1 MAATRKPR
9 KGPLKGRPDE
19 QVKPDGAG
27 LEEEILERYTQAGM
41 QLLSDDLP
49 TRLDPTLRREMETL
63 VGGELPEVR
72 LHTGEKA
79 RAMADS
85 LGARAFTAGGGDVFF
100 GQGEHAFATP
110 EGKALLAH
118 ELTHVAEGHVGLSR
132 PVGRPEKD
140 ALEDRARARE
150 SMVLAKEEKVG
161 RPPEAEMR
169 EAQTVAVPAPPEGES
184 VDGDVEITIDKQLL
198 EEKVYALLERDL
210 NRERE
215 RHGRY

>member
-9 KGPLKGRPDE
+9 KGSPKGRPDE
-19 QVKPDGAG
+19 QEKPEGAG
-27 LEEEILERYTQAGM
+27 LEEEILERYSQAGM

-63 VGGELPEVR
+63 VGGDLPDIR

-100 GQGEHAFATP
+100 GQGELSTATP

-118 ELTHVAEGHVGLSR
+118 ELTHVAEGHIGLSR

-150 SMVLAKEEKVG
+150 AMVLAQEQQVG
-161 RPPEAEMR
+161 KPPEDGML
-169 EAQTVAVPAPPEGES
+169 EAQTVAVPVEAKGEP
-184 VDGDVEITIDKQLL
+184 VQKDQEVTIDKQLL

-210 NRERE
+210 ARERE
-215 RHGRY
+215 RQGRY